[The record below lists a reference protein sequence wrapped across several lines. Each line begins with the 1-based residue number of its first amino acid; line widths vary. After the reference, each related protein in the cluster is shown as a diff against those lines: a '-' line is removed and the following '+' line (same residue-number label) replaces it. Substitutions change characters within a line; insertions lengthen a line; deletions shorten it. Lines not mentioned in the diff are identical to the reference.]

1 MSLRQKLL
9 LVALCTL
16 ALPVAGWLYVRQM
29 ETLLREG
36 QAQALLAS
44 ARAVARSLVVTGA
57 VRPDDAS
64 GWYVQQ
70 AANPI
75 TVDGY
80 GDDWAPLTPW
90 SQSLAIP
97 TQQHGRLLLAQDSGG
112 LYLYATVPDTR
123 RTRADAGD
131 ANALAADHLILALGN
146 ANGQRRYLLASAAP
160 GPSIAKPLDP
170 PVAGLPDLLTAQWQE
185 DGSGYQVELRL
196 PHNPPPRTLGVG
208 AYVATAGGDPL
219 AVDVRPLLSY
229 SDTLS
234 GELARLAP
242 DGVQARVLASQGW
255 LLARSG
261 RLDTA
266 PGADGQPGWF
276 ASLIYRSLLATRLED
291 ANLWSQDVPRLDTP
305 EIRQARTGQPV
316 SVWRNGE
323 ERGSVVLAA
332 AVPIGTAG
340 RVDGVLLLEQASRSV
355 PLLANRALFGLLLT
369 SFGVLLVAGGILLA
383 FATRLSLRLGRLR
396 NAAERAQLND
406 GRLDGL
412 FEQGRFPMTD
422 ATDEIGDLARSF
434 ERLFVVVD
442 GYTDYL
448 RTLASKLSHELNT
461 PLAIVKSSLDNLE
474 HALQEPALQEPALQ
488 EPALQ
493 EPSALAPGAQPYLAR
508 ARDGVARLGALVR
521 AMSEASRMER
531 SIGAAEPEDV
541 DLRDVVRGCADAYR
555 ALIGTRRLDCEL
567 PAAPLRMHC
576 VPELIAQALD
586 KLFDNAVSFAPADG
600 WLRLR
605 LRALDG
611 GAEIELAN
619 QGPLLP
625 QTMHGRLFDSLVSLR
640 DKATPGDTPHLGLG
654 LYVVRLV
661 AERHGGAASARNL
674 DDGSGVAFSLL
685 QLRGMP
691 RQRL

>member
-1 MSLRQKLL
+1 MTLRQKLL

-16 ALPVAGWLYVRQM
+16 ALPVAGWQYVRQM

-44 ARAVARSLVVTGA
+44 AQAVARSLVVTGA

-90 SQSLAIP
+90 SQSLATP
-97 TQQHGRLLLAQDSGG
+97 AQQHGRLLLAQDSNG

-160 GPSIAKPLDP
+160 GLSIAKPLDP
-170 PVAGLPDLLTAQWQE
+170 PVTGLPDLLTAQWQE

-242 DGVQARVLASQGW
+242 DRVQARVLASQGW

-305 EIRQARTGQPV
+305 EIRQARAGQPV

-332 AVPIGTAG
+332 AVPIGAAG

-396 NAAERAQLND
+396 NAAERAQLNE

-412 FEQGRFPMTD
+412 FVQGRFPMTD
-422 ATDEIGDLARSF
+422 APDEIGDLARSF

-474 HALQEPALQEPALQ
+474 HALQGPE
-488 EPALQ
+488 
-493 EPSALAPGAQPYLAR
+493 ALAPEAQPYLAR

-531 SIGAAEPEDV
+531 SIGASEPEDV

-586 KLFDNAVSFAPADG
+586 KLLDNALSFTPAQG
-600 WLRLR
+600 WLRLSV
-605 LRALDG
+605 RATVD
-611 GAEIELAN
+611 GAEIALAN
-619 QGPLLP
+619 QGPPLP
-625 QTMHGRLFDSLVSLR
+625 EAMQGRLFDSLVSLR
-640 DKATPGDTPHLGLG
+640 DKATPGDAPHLGLG

-661 AERHGGAASARNL
+661 AERHGGTALAHNL
-674 DDGSGVAFSLL
+674 DDGSGVAFSL

>member
-1 MSLRQKLL
+1 MNLRRKLL

-44 ARAVARSLVVTGA
+44 ARAVARSLVVTDA
-57 VRPDDAS
+57 VVS
-64 GWYVQQ
+64 GQGRAWYVQQ
-70 AANPI
+70 TPDPI

-90 SQSLAIP
+90 SQSLG
-97 TQQHGRLLLAQDSGG
+97 QRGRLLLAEDDAG
-112 LYLYATVPDTR
+112 LYLYADVPDTQ
-123 RTRADAGD
+123 RTRADTDD
-131 ANALAADHLILALGN
+131 ANALAADHLILSLGN
-146 ANGQRRYLLASAAP
+146 ASGQRRYLLASAAP
-160 GPSIAKPLDP
+160 GPLTARPLDP
-170 PVAGLPDLLTAQWQE
+170 AVDGLPDLITAQWQE
-185 DGSGYQVELRL
+185 DGSGYRVELRL
-196 PHNPPPRTLGVG
+196 PRNLSLRTFGVG
-208 AYVATAGGDPL
+208 VYDAHAGGDPM
-219 AVDVRPLLSY
+219 AADTRPLLRFSG
-229 SDTLS
+229 TLS
-234 GELARLAP
+234 GELAKLAP
-242 DGVQARVLASQGW
+242 DEVQARVLSPQGW
-255 LLARSG
+255 LMGRSG
-261 RLDTA
+261 RLNTM
-266 PGADGQPGWF
+266 PGNDGQPGWF
-276 ASLIYRSLLATRLED
+276 ASLVYRSLLATRLED
-291 ANLWSQDVPRLDTP
+291 ANLWSQDVPRLDTR
-305 EIRQARTGQPV
+305 EVSTASTGTPV
-316 SVWRNGE
+316 SVWRSGE

-332 AVPIGTAG
+332 AVPIERAG
-340 RVDGVLLLEQASRSV
+340 QVDGVLLLEQASRIV
-355 PLLANRALFGLLLT
+355 PLLANRALLGLLLT
-369 SFGVLLVAGGILLA
+369 SFGVLLVAGGILLT

-474 HALQEPALQEPALQ
+474 HATLPAE
-488 EPALQ
+488 
-493 EPSALAPGAQPYLAR
+493 AQPYLAR

-521 AMSEASRMER
+521 AMSESSRMER
-531 SIGAAEPEDV
+531 SITAAEPEDV

-555 ALIGTRRLDCEL
+555 PLIGPRRLECVL
-567 PAAPLRMHC
+567 PEAPLHLHC
-576 VPELIAQALD
+576 APELIAQALD
-586 KLFDNAVSFAPADG
+586 KLLDNALSFTPERG
-600 WLRLR
+600 WLRLS
-605 LRALDG
+605 LRVVDA

-625 QTMHGRLFDSLVSLR
+625 EAMQGRLFDSLVSLR
-640 DKATPGDTPHLGLG
+640 DKATPGAAPHLGLG

-674 DDGSGVAFSLL
+674 EDGSGVAFSL
-685 QLRGMP
+685 QLHGMP
-691 RQRL
+691 RQRLSG

>member
-1 MSLRQKLL
+1 MNLRRKLL

-29 ETLLREG
+29 EALLRDG

-44 ARAVARSLVVTGA
+44 AGAVARSLVVTGA
-57 VRPDDAS
+57 VQPESDRA
-64 GWYVQQ
+64 WYVQQ
-70 AANPI
+70 APGPI

-90 SQSLAIP
+90 SQSLD
-97 TQQHGRLLLAQDSGG
+97 QHGKLLLAADDDG
-112 LYLYATVPDTR
+112 LYLYAVVRNTR
-123 RTRADAGD
+123 RVRADADD
-131 ANALAADHLILALGN
+131 ANALAADHLILTLGN

-160 GPSIAKPLDP
+160 GPLTARPLDP
-170 PVAGLPDLLTAQWQE
+170 AVDGLPDLLAAQWQE

-196 PHNPPPRTLGVG
+196 PSMHLRVLGVG
-208 AYVATAGGDPL
+208 VYDAATGGDRM
-219 AVDVRPLLSY
+219 ASDTRTLLSY
-229 SDTLS
+229 SGKLS
-234 GELARLAP
+234 GELAQLVP
-242 DGVQARVLASQGW
+242 DRVQARVLASQGW

-261 RLDTA
+261 RLNTA

-291 ANLWSQDVPRLDTP
+291 ASPWSQDVPRLDTAEVREASVGKP
-305 EIRQARTGQPV
+305 IA
-316 SVWRNGE
+316 VWRSGE

-332 AVPIGTAG
+332 AVPIERAG
-340 RVDGVLLLEQASRSV
+340 KVDGVLLLEQASRSV
-355 PLLANRALFGLLLT
+355 PLLANKALLGLLLT

-383 FATRLSLRLGRLR
+383 FATRLSLRLARLR
-396 NAAERAQLND
+396 NAAERAQLSD

-422 ATDEIGDLARSF
+422 APDEIGDLARSF
-434 ERLFVVVD
+434 ERLFEVVD

-474 HALQEPALQEPALQ
+474 HALQERAALPAE
-488 EPALQ
+488 
-493 EPSALAPGAQPYLAR
+493 AQPYLAR

-521 AMSEASRMER
+521 AMSESSRMER
-531 SIGAAEPEDV
+531 SITAAEPEDV

-555 ALIGTRRLDCEL
+555 ALIGTRRLDCVL
-567 PAAPLRMHC
+567 PDAPLRLHC
-576 VPELIAQALD
+576 APELIAQALD
-586 KLFDNAVSFAPADG
+586 KLLDNALSFTPEHG
-600 WLRLR
+600 WLRLS
-605 LRALDG
+605 LSAAPD

-625 QTMHGRLFDSLVSLR
+625 EAMQGRLFDSLVSLR
-640 DKATPGDTPHLGLG
+640 DKATPGDAPHLGLG

-661 AERHGGAASARNL
+661 AERHGGVASARNL
-674 DDGSGVAFSLL
+674 DDGTGVAFSLRL
-685 QLRGMP
+685 HGMP
-691 RQRL
+691 RQRLSG

>member
-1 MSLRQKLL
+1 MNLRRKLL

-16 ALPVAGWLYVRQM
+16 VLPIAGWLYVRQM
-29 ETLLREG
+29 EALLRDG

-44 ARAVARSLVVTGA
+44 AGAVARSLVVTGA
-57 VRPDDAS
+57 VQPES
-64 GWYVQQ
+64 GQAWYVQQ
-70 AANPI
+70 APGPI

-90 SQSLAIP
+90 SQPLG
-97 TQQHGRLLLAQDSGG
+97 QHGQLLLAADDDG
-112 LYLYATVPDTR
+112 LYLYAVVRNTR
-123 RTRADAGD
+123 RVRADADD
-131 ANALAADHLILALGN
+131 ANALAADHLILTLGN

-160 GPSIAKPLDP
+160 GPLTAQPLDP
-170 PVAGLPDLLTAQWQE
+170 AVDGLPDLLAAQWQE

-196 PHNPPPRTLGVG
+196 PTTLQLRVLGVG
-208 AYVATAGGDPL
+208 VYDAATGGDRM
-219 AVDVRPLLSY
+219 ASDTRALLSY
-229 SDTLS
+229 SGKLS
-234 GELARLAP
+234 GELAQLVP
-242 DGVQARVLASQGW
+242 DRVQARVLTAQGW
-255 LLARSG
+255 LLARTG
-261 RLDTA
+261 RLNTA

-291 ANLWSQDVPRLDTP
+291 ASPWSQDVPRLDTAEVRKASAGKP
-305 EIRQARTGQPV
+305 IA
-316 SVWRNGE
+316 VWRSGE

-332 AVPIGTAG
+332 AVPIARAG
-340 RVDGVLLLEQASRSV
+340 KVDGVLLLEQASRSV
-355 PLLANRALFGLLLT
+355 PLLANKALLGLLLT

-383 FATRLSLRLGRLR
+383 FATRLSLRLARLR

-422 ATDEIGDLARSF
+422 APDEIGDLARSF
-434 ERLFVVVD
+434 ERLFEVVD

-474 HALQEPALQEPALQ
+474 HAELPAE
-488 EPALQ
+488 
-493 EPSALAPGAQPYLAR
+493 AQPYLAR

-521 AMSEASRMER
+521 AMSESSRMER
-531 SIGAAEPEDV
+531 SITAAEPEDV

-555 ALIGTRRLDCEL
+555 ALIGMRQLDCVL
-567 PAAPLRMHC
+567 PDTPLYLHC
-576 VPELIAQALD
+576 APELIAQALD
-586 KLFDNAVSFAPADG
+586 KLLDNALSFTPSEG
-600 WLRLR
+600 WLRLS
-605 LRALDG
+605 LHATPD

-625 QTMHGRLFDSLVSLR
+625 EAMQGRLFDSLVSLR
-640 DKATPGDTPHLGLG
+640 DKATPGDAPHLGLG

-661 AERHGGAASARNL
+661 AERHGGVASARNL
-674 DDGSGVAFSLL
+674 DDGTGVAFSLRL
-685 QLRGMP
+685 HGMP

>member
-1 MSLRQKLL
+1 MSLRRKLL

-16 ALPVAGWLYVRQM
+16 ALPIAGWLYVRQM
-29 ETLLREG
+29 EALLRDG

-44 ARAVARSLVVTGA
+44 AGAVARSLVVTGA
-57 VRPDDAS
+57 VPPAS
-64 GWYVQQ
+64 GRSWYVQP
-70 AANPI
+70 APGPI

-90 SQSLAIP
+90 SQSLG
-97 TQQHGRLLLAQDSGG
+97 QHGKLLLTEDGDG
-112 LYLYATVPDTR
+112 LYLYAVVR
-123 RTRADAGD
+123 EIQRTRADADD
-131 ANALAADHLILALGN
+131 ANALAADHLILTLGN
-146 ANGQRRYLLASAAP
+146 ATGQRRYLLTSAAP
-160 GPSIAKPLDP
+160 GPLVAQPLDP
-170 PVAGLPDLLTAQWQE
+170 TVDGLPDLLAAQWQE

-196 PHNPPPRTLGVG
+196 PRSLHLRVLGVG
-208 AYVATAGGDPL
+208 VYDAAAGGDRM
-219 AVDVRPLLSY
+219 ASDTRGLLSY
-229 SDTLS
+229 SDKLS
-234 GELARLAP
+234 GELAQLVP
-242 DGVQARVLASQGW
+242 DRVQARVLAPQGW
-255 LLARSG
+255 LLARTG
-261 RLDTA
+261 RLNSA

-276 ASLIYRSLLATRLED
+276 ASLVYRSLLATRLED
-291 ANLWSQDVPRLDTP
+291 ASPWSQDVPRLDTP
-305 EIRQARTGQPV
+305 EVSQAGAGKPV
-316 SVWRNGE
+316 AVWRSGE

-332 AVPIGTAG
+332 AVPLERAG
-340 RVDGVLLLEQASRSV
+340 KVDGVLLLEQASRTV

-422 ATDEIGDLARSF
+422 APDEIGDLARSF
-434 ERLFVVVD
+434 ERLFEVVD

-474 HALQEPALQEPALQ
+474 HAALPAE
-488 EPALQ
+488 
-493 EPSALAPGAQPYLAR
+493 AQPYLAR

-521 AMSEASRMER
+521 AMSESSRMER
-531 SIGAAEPEDV
+531 SITAAEPEDV

-555 ALIGTRRLDCEL
+555 ALIGTRRLDCVL
-567 PAAPLRMHC
+567 PDTPLRLHC
-576 VPELIAQALD
+576 APELIAQALD
-586 KLFDNAVSFAPADG
+586 KLLDNALSFTPEHG
-600 WLRLR
+600 WLRLS
-605 LRALDG
+605 LSAATD

-625 QTMHGRLFDSLVSLR
+625 EAMQGRLFDSLVSLR
-640 DKATPGDTPHLGLG
+640 DKATPGDAPHLGLG

-661 AERHGGAASARNL
+661 AERHGGIASARNL
-674 DDGSGVAFSLL
+674 DDGSGVAFSLR
-685 QLRGMP
+685 LRGMP
-691 RQRL
+691 RQRLSG